1 MVTAIYSLSSDCSD
15 EVAIGELLGLV
26 EWLRLRDL
34 PVLKMVASLNLL
46 LKWLTHVIVG
56 WRGLVELGPL

>member
-1 MVTAIYSLSSDCSD
+1 MVTAIYSLSSDSSD

-34 PVLKMVASLNLL
+34 PVLKMVSSLNLL